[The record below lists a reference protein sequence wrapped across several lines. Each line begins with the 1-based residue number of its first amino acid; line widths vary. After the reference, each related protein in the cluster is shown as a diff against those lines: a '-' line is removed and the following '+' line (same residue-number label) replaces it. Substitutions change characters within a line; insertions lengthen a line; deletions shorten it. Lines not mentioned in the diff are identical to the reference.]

1 MDQPRFPAE
10 RPQGAADGYAEFLNT
25 TRAMKEAL
33 VRRDSE
39 GFSRLVEAR
48 DAAIAAIGDR
58 PPATADEKRCL
69 YEAAVIDE
77 EIRALVAELREGLG
91 DDIRR
96 LAIGRRAANAYYRAV
111 ARREPGDNSKFIDK
125 AR

>member
-1 MDQPRFPAE
+1 MGQPLSSAE
-10 RPQGAADGYAEFLNT
+10 RPQSAAAGYAEFLNI

-33 VRRDSE
+33 VRWDSE

-48 DAAIAAIGDR
+48 DAAITAIGDR
-58 PPATADEKRCL
+58 PPATAEEKRCL

-77 EIRALVAELREGLG
+77 EIRALVAELWESLG

-96 LAIGRRAANAYYRAV
+96 LATGRRAANAYYRAM